1 MQVDSMLNDCKSIQ
15 ACLTLAS
22 RSERTDMNKKR
33 IKTIVAIAIIIVGLF
48 VFLYPTISYIWNG
61 YRDSRLITEYNHS
74 VAEADEKDQADK
86 LESARKYNQMV
97 AAKTTKS
104 IIGPEDP
111 EDAEYKSLLN
121 FSGNGIMGYIEIPK
135 IAAKLP
141 VYHYS
146 NADVLEKG
154 AGHIY
159 GTSLPI
165 GGTSTHSILTGH
177 RGLASAS
184 MLSDLN
190 RLNMGDEFY
199 IHVGGENLAY
209 RVCQIRTVL
218 PQETGSLMI
227 EEGRDLVTLITCTP
241 YAINSHRLL
250 VTGERTEYVKEE
262 AEEVTSAEMMVHA
275 FNPVRMTLFFTAIL
289 IMPVGIFVG
298 KKQRAKKCSGSE

>member
-1 MQVDSMLNDCKSIQ
+1 M
-15 ACLTLAS
+15 
-22 RSERTDMNKKR
+22 
-33 IKTIVAIAIIIVGLF
+33 
-48 VFLYPTISYIWNG
+48 WNG

-74 VAEADEKDQADK
+74 VADVDEKVQENK
-86 LESARKYNQMV
+86 LENAKKYNEKI

-104 IIGPEDP
+104 MVGPEDL
-111 EDAEYKSLLN
+111 EDEEYKSLLN
-121 FSGNGIMGYIEIPK
+121 FGSNGIMGYIEIPK

-141 VYHYS
+141 IYHYS
-146 NADVLEKG
+146 NAEVLEKG

-165 GGTSTHSILTGH
+165 GGTSTHSVLTGH

-184 MLSDLN
+184 MFSELN
-190 RLNMGDEFY
+190 KLNEGDEFY
-199 IHVGGENLAY
+199 IHVCGETLAY
-209 RVCQIRTVL
+209 RVCMIQTVL

-262 AEEVTSAEMMVHA
+262 AEKVTTKEMMVHA
-275 FNPVRMTLFFTAIL
+275 FNPI
-289 IMPVGIFVG
+289 
-298 KKQRAKKCSGSE
+298 